1 MEQLLSFIERNT
13 IRFLTHRK
21 ALKAYEVANKPKRTF
36 IGEVKGWADAL
47 VFAVFAVLLIN
58 QYIFQLFVIPT
69 PSMDGTLNVGDRVF
83 VSKTIYGIEV
93 YPSGPK
99 ILSANRQVNR
109 DDIITFYNPEYKSKG
124 PFFDILSQIIYMGTF
139 SLVNIDRN
147 EDGSIAERLYVK
159 RAIGMG
165 SEHVRF
171 NDGNIEIKRA
181 GFSDYIDDQSF
192 RTSLSL
198 VDGPHRSI
206 DANLY
211 NGIKAWGSLFGYQE
225 KGVDMN
231 SVPSY
236 LKSNYALV
244 QNDNYPDD
252 MYAFEMAK
260 NRSKHL
266 FDPSDSSARSAS
278 VSMKRG
284 IYIPQGSVLPLGDN
298 RDNSRDGRYFGPVS
312 QKEINGSVRFLFWPL
327 SRIRYMGNK

>member
-1 MEQLLSFIERNT
+1 M
-13 IRFLTHRK
+13 
-21 ALKAYEVANKPKRTF
+21 KAYEVANKPKRTF

-99 ILSANRQVNR
+99 ILSANRQVSR

-198 VDGPHRSI
+198 VNGPHRNI

-211 NGIKAWGSLFGYQE
+211 RGIKAWGSLFGYQE

-312 QKEINGSVRFLFWPL
+312 QKKINGSVRFLFWPL